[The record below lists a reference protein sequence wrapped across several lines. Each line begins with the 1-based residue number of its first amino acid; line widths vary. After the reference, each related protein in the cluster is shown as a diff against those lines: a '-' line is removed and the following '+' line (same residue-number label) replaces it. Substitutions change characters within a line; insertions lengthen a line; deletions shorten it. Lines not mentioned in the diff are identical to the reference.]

1 MRKIKFFLKKVFRK
15 IRDKGF
21 TLIELL
27 VVVAIISFL
36 ASIVTANMASARQ
49 KAVDV
54 KKISEFRQVS
64 TAMSL
69 YFDKYG
75 FYPNQG
81 ANVATNQWQDN
92 FDSMVSQ
99 LVSEGFLSAAVSFPN
114 SGGSY
119 DGYNYYNYGP
129 GNAMGA
135 FLVTILDTAP
145 KTIKGIPPSCRP
157 YTGVVN
163 WCTDDKLTTE
173 YCICNPH

>member
-1 MRKIKFFLKKVFRK
+1 MRIVKSLLKK

-27 VVVAIISFL
+27 VVVAVISIL
-36 ASIVTANMASARQ
+36 ASIIFSNVNSARQ
-49 KAVDV
+49 KAADT

-75 FYPNQG
+75 VYPNQG
-81 ANVATNQWQDN
+81 ANVATNQWEDN
-92 FDSMVSQ
+92 FNSMVSQ
-99 LVSEGFLSAAVSFPN
+99 LVSEGFLSATVTFPN
-114 SGGSY
+114 SAGLY
-119 DGYNYYNYGP
+119 NGYNYYNYGP
-129 GNAMGA
+129 GTAMGA
-135 FLVTILDTAP
+135 FLVTVLGTVP
-145 KTIKGIPPSCRP
+145 NTIKGIPPSCRP

-163 WCTDDKLTTE
+163 WCTDDRSTKE